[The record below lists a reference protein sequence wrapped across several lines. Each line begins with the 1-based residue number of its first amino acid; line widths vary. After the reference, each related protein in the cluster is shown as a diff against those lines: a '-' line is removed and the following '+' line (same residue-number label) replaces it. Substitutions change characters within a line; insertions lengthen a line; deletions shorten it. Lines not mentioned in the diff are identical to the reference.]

1 MLPML
6 PLSRQELR
14 EMSRFVHSN
23 KNLLSPCILMTKD
36 QMLHPEYIFGLR
48 VELPTGF
55 EAERVLGA
63 VGLDG
68 HS

>member
-1 MLPML
+1 
-6 PLSRQELR
+6 
-14 EMSRFVHSN
+14 MSRFVHSN